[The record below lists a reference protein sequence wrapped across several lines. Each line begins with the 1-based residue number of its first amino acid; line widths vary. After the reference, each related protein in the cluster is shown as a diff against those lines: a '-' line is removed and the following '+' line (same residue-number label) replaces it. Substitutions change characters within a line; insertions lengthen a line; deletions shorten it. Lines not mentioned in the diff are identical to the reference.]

1 MMKQQQL
8 IQNIIGREI
17 LDSRGNPTVEVEVI
31 LESGIIGRASVPSGA
46 STGIY
51 EAHELRDGDP
61 GRYLGKGV
69 KNAVENIRKEIA
81 PALIGKNVLEQTD
94 IDRTMIDLD
103 GTPNKSRLGAN
114 AILGVSLACAQAA
127 AASLGLSLYRYV
139 GGANAKVL
147 PVPMMNIL
155 NGGAHASNNVD
166 IQEFMIMPISA
177 GSWKEAL
184 RRCAEVFHTLKVI
197 LKENR
202 IPVTGVGDEG
212 GYAPMLK
219 KDEDALALI
228 VAAIERAGYAPG
240 ADFMIAIDAASSEW
254 YDEEQGIYRLPKA
267 GKVLS
272 RKQMVQLW
280 KRLAEKYPIISLE
293 DGMAETDWEGWAML
307 TKALGN
313 RIQLVGDDLFVTNT
327 GRLKQGIEMGIA
339 NSILIKVNQIGTLT
353 ETLDAI
359 SMANRAGYTAIISHR
374 SGETE
379 DTTIADLAVALNAGQ
394 IKSGAPSR
402 SDRVAK
408 YNQLLRIEQELGEQA
423 QYPGKSAFFNLS

>member
-1 MMKQQQL
+1 MKQREN

-17 LDSRGNPTVEVEVI
+17 LDSRGNPTIEVEVI
-31 LESGIIGRASVPSGA
+31 LESGITGRASVPSGA

-69 KNAVENIRKEIA
+69 SKAVENIRSEIA
-81 PALIGKNVLEQTD
+81 PALIGMNVLEHAR
-94 IDRTMIDLD
+94 IDQVMIDLD
-103 GTPNKSRLGAN
+103 GTPNKRRLGAN
-114 AILGVSLACAQAA
+114 AILGVSLAVAQAA
-127 AASLGLSLYRYV
+127 AASQNICLYRYI
-139 GGANAKVL
+139 GGVNAKVL

-166 IQEFMIMPISA
+166 IQEFMIMPVSA
-177 GSWKEAL
+177 PSWKEAL

-197 LKENR
+197 LKENK

-219 KDEDALALI
+219 KDEDALSLI
-228 VAAIERAGYAPG
+228 VSAIERAGYIPG
-240 ADFMIAIDAASSEW
+240 EDFVIAIDAASSEW
-254 YDEEQGIYRLPKA
+254 YDENQGIYRLPKA

-293 DGMAETDWEGWAML
+293 DGMAETDWEGWEML
-307 TKALGN
+307 TKVLGK
-313 RIQLVGDDLFVTNT
+313 RIQLVGDDLFVTNVE
-327 GRLKQGIEMGIA
+327 RLVRGIELGIGNA
-339 NSILIKVNQIGTLT
+339 ILIKVNQIGTLT

-359 SMANRAGYTAIISHR
+359 AMAHRAGYTAIISHR

-408 YNQLLRIEQELGEQA
+408 YNQLLRIEEELSSQA
-423 QYPGKSAFFNLS
+423 QYPGKSAFFNL

>member
-1 MMKQQQL
+1 MKQNNI

-17 LDSRGNPTVEVEVI
+17 LDSRGNPTIEVDVV
-31 LESGIIGRASVPSGA
+31 LDNGVMGRASVPSGA
-46 STGIY
+46 STGIF
-51 EAHELRDGDP
+51 EAHELRDGDAN
-61 GRYLGKGV
+61 RYLGKGV
-69 KNAVENIRKEIA
+69 SKAVENIRNEIA
-81 PALIGKNVLEQTD
+81 GTLIGLNVLDQAR
-94 IDRTMIDLD
+94 IDQIMIQLD

-114 AILGVSLACAQAA
+114 AILAVSLAVAKAA
-127 AASLGLSLYRYV
+127 AASQGIGLYRYI
-139 GGANAKVL
+139 GGANAKIL

-166 IQEFMIMPISA
+166 IQEFMIMPVSA

-197 LKENR
+197 LKENS

-219 KDEDALALI
+219 KDEDALSLI
-228 VAAIERAGYAPG
+228 VSAIERAGYLPG
-240 ADFMIAIDAASSEW
+240 EDFMISIDAASSEW
-254 YDEEQGIYRLPKA
+254 YDEENGIYRLPKA
-267 GKVLS
+267 GKILS
-272 RKQMVQLW
+272 KKQMVQLW
-280 KRLAEKYPIISLE
+280 KRLADQYPIISLE
-293 DGMAETDWEGWAML
+293 DGMAETDWEGWQML

-313 RIQLVGDDLFVTNT
+313 KIQLVGDDLFVTNT
-327 GRLKQGIEMGIA
+327 QRLAHGIEMGIA

-359 SMANRAGYTAIISHR
+359 AMANRAGYTAIISHR

-379 DTTIADLAVALNAGQ
+379 DTTIADLSVALNAGQ

-408 YNQLLRIEQELGEQA
+408 YNQLLRIEEELGSQA
-423 QYPGKSAFFNLS
+423 QYPGKEAFFNL

>member
-1 MMKQQQL
+1 MKQQQL
-8 IQNIIGREI
+8 IRNIIGREI

-31 LESGIIGRASVPSGA
+31 LDSGIIGRASVPSGA

-69 KNAVENIRKEIA
+69 AKAVENIRREIA
-81 PALIGKNVLEQTD
+81 PALIGNNVLEQTN
-94 IDRTMIDLD
+94 IDQTMIDLD

-139 GGANAKVL
+139 GGMNAKVL

-197 LKENR
+197 LKENK

-219 KDEDALALI
+219 KDEDALSLI

-267 GKVLS
+267 GKVLD
-272 RKQMVQLW
+272 RRQMVQLW

-293 DGMAETDWEGWAML
+293 DGMAETDWDGWAML
-307 TKALGN
+307 TKALGKK
-313 RIQLVGDDLFVTNT
+313 IQLVGDDLFVTNT
-327 GRLKQGIEMGIA
+327 ERLKQGTQMGIA

-402 SDRVAK
+402 SDRVSK
-408 YNQLLRIEQELGEQA
+408 YNQLLRIEQELGTQA
-423 QYPGKSAFFNLS
+423 QYPGKAAFFNLS

>member
-1 MMKQQQL
+1 MKQNNI

-17 LDSRGNPTVEVEVI
+17 LDSRGNPTIEVDVV
-31 LESGIIGRASVPSGA
+31 LDNGVMGRASVPSGA
-46 STGIY
+46 STGIF
-51 EAHELRDGDP
+51 EAHELRDGDAN
-61 GRYLGKGV
+61 RYLGKGV
-69 KNAVENIRKEIA
+69 SKAVENIRNEIA
-81 PALIGKNVLEQTD
+81 GALIGLNVLDQAR
-94 IDRTMIDLD
+94 IDQIMIQLD

-114 AILGVSLACAQAA
+114 AILAVSLAVAKAA
-127 AASLGLSLYRYV
+127 AASQGIGLYRYI
-139 GGANAKVL
+139 GGANAKIL

-166 IQEFMIMPISA
+166 IQEFMIMPVSA
-177 GSWKEAL
+177 GCWKEAL

-197 LKENR
+197 LKENS

-219 KDEDALALI
+219 KDEDALSLI
-228 VAAIERAGYAPG
+228 VSAIERAGYLPG
-240 ADFMIAIDAASSEW
+240 EDFMISIDAASSEW
-254 YDEEQGIYRLPKA
+254 YDEENGIYRLPKA
-267 GKVLS
+267 GKILS
-272 RKQMVQLW
+272 KKQMVRLW
-280 KRLAEKYPIISLE
+280 KRLADQYPIISLE
-293 DGMAETDWEGWAML
+293 DGMAETDWEGWQML

-313 RIQLVGDDLFVTNT
+313 KIQLVGDDLFVTNT
-327 GRLKQGIEMGIA
+327 QRLAHGIEMGIA

-359 SMANRAGYTAIISHR
+359 AMANRAGYTAIISHR

-379 DTTIADLAVALNAGQ
+379 DTTIADLSVALNAGQ

-408 YNQLLRIEQELGEQA
+408 YNQLLRIEEELGSQA
-423 QYPGKSAFFNLS
+423 QYPGKEAFFNL

>member
-1 MMKQQQL
+1 MKQNHI

-17 LDSRGNPTVEVEVI
+17 LDSRGNPTVEVEVT

-51 EAHELRDGDP
+51 EAHELRDGDQ

-69 KNAVENIRKEIA
+69 SKAVENIRSEIA
-81 PALIGKNVLEQTD
+81 PALIGKNVLEQTR
-94 IDRTMIDLD
+94 IDEIMINLD

-114 AILGVSLACAQAA
+114 AILGVSLACAKAA
-127 AASLGLSLYRYV
+127 AASQGISLYRYV
-139 GGANAKVL
+139 GGMNAKTL

-197 LKENR
+197 LKENK

-219 KDEDALALI
+219 KDEDALSLI
-228 VAAIERAGYAPG
+228 VTAIERAGYKPG
-240 ADFMIAIDAASSEW
+240 DDFMIAIDAASSEW
-254 YDEEQGIYRLPKA
+254 YEEEQGVYRLPKA

-272 RKQMVQLW
+272 KKQMVQMW
-280 KRLAEKYPIISLE
+280 KRLSEKYPIISLE
-293 DGMAETDWEGWAML
+293 DGMAETDWEGWTML
-307 TKALGN
+307 TKALGSKM
-313 RIQLVGDDLFVTNT
+313 QLVGDDLFVTNT
-327 GRLKQGIEMGIA
+327 QRLKQGIEMGIG

-359 SMANRAGYTAIISHR
+359 AMANRAGYTAIISHR

-408 YNQLLRIEQELGEQA
+408 YNQLLRIEEELGSQA
-423 QYPGKSAFFNLS
+423 QYPGKAAFFNL

>member
-1 MMKQQQL
+1 MKQNHI

-17 LDSRGNPTVEVEVI
+17 LDSRGNPTVEVEVT

-51 EAHELRDGDP
+51 EAHELRDGDQ

-69 KNAVENIRKEIA
+69 SKAVENIRSEIA
-81 PALIGKNVLEQTD
+81 PALIGKNVLEQTR
-94 IDRTMIDLD
+94 IDEIMMDLD

-114 AILGVSLACAQAA
+114 AILGVSLACAKAA
-127 AASLGLSLYRYV
+127 AASQGISLYRYV
-139 GGANAKVL
+139 GGMNAKTL

-184 RRCAEVFHTLKVI
+184 RRCAEVFHMLKVI
-197 LKENR
+197 LKENK
-202 IPVTGVGDEG
+202 IPVTVVGDEG

-228 VAAIERAGYAPG
+228 VTAIERAGYKSG
-240 ADFMIAIDAASSEW
+240 EDFMIAIDAASSEW
-254 YDEEQGIYRLPKA
+254 YEEEQGIYRLPKA
-267 GKVLS
+267 GKALTK
-272 RKQMVQLW
+272 KQMVQMW

-293 DGMAETDWEGWAML
+293 DGMAETDWEGWEML
-307 TKALGN
+307 TKALGKQ
-313 RIQLVGDDLFVTNT
+313 IQLVGDDLFVTNT
-327 GRLKQGIEMGIA
+327 QRLKQGIEMGIG

-359 SMANRAGYTAIISHR
+359 AMANRAGYTAIISHR

-408 YNQLLRIEQELGEQA
+408 YNQLLRIEEELGSQA
-423 QYPGKSAFFNLS
+423 QYPGKAAFFNL

>member
-1 MMKQQQL
+1 MKQNHI

-31 LESGIIGRASVPSGA
+31 LESGIIGRAAVPSGA

-51 EAHELRDGDP
+51 EAHELRDGDQ

-69 KNAVENIRKEIA
+69 SKAVENIRSEIA
-81 PALIGKNVLEQTD
+81 PALIGKNVLEQTR
-94 IDRTMIDLD
+94 IDEIMMDLD

-114 AILGVSLACAQAA
+114 AILGVSLACAKAA
-127 AASLGLSLYRYV
+127 AASQGISMYRYV
-139 GGANAKVL
+139 GGMNAKTL

-197 LKENR
+197 LKENK

-228 VAAIERAGYAPG
+228 VTAIERAGYKPG

-254 YDEEQGIYRLPKA
+254 YEEEQGIYRLPKA

-272 RKQMVQLW
+272 KKQMVQMW
-280 KRLAEKYPIISLE
+280 KRLSEKYPIISLE
-293 DGMAETDWEGWAML
+293 DGMAETDWEGWEML
-307 TKALGN
+307 TKALGKQ
-313 RIQLVGDDLFVTNT
+313 IQLVGDDLFVTNT
-327 GRLKQGIEMGIA
+327 QRLKQGIEMGIG

-359 SMANRAGYTAIISHR
+359 AMANRAGYTAIISHR

-408 YNQLLRIEQELGEQA
+408 YNQLLRIEEELGSQA
-423 QYPGKSAFFNLS
+423 QYPGKAAFFNL

>member
-1 MMKQQQL
+1 MKQNHI

-51 EAHELRDGDP
+51 EAHELRDGDQ

-69 KNAVENIRKEIA
+69 SKAVENIHGEIA
-81 PALIGKNVLEQTD
+81 PALIGKNVLEQTR
-94 IDRTMIDLD
+94 IDEIMINLD

-114 AILGVSLACAQAA
+114 AILGVSLACAKAA
-127 AASLGLSLYRYV
+127 AASQGISLYRYV
-139 GGANAKVL
+139 GGMNAKTL

-184 RRCAEVFHTLKVI
+184 RRCAEVFHMLKVI
-197 LKENR
+197 LKENK

-228 VAAIERAGYAPG
+228 VTAIERAGYKSG
-240 ADFMIAIDAASSEW
+240 EDFMIAIDAASSEW
-254 YDEEQGIYRLPKA
+254 YEEEQGIYRLPKA
-267 GKVLS
+267 GKVLNK
-272 RKQMVQLW
+272 KQMVQMW

-293 DGMAETDWEGWAML
+293 DGMAETDWEGWEML
-307 TKALGN
+307 TKALGKQ
-313 RIQLVGDDLFVTNT
+313 IQLVGDDLFVTNT
-327 GRLKQGIEMGIA
+327 QRLKQGIEMGIG

-359 SMANRAGYTAIISHR
+359 AMANRAGYTAIISHR

-408 YNQLLRIEQELGEQA
+408 YNQLLRIEEELGSQA
-423 QYPGKSAFFNLS
+423 QYPGKAAFFNL

>member
-1 MMKQQQL
+1 MKQRNL
-8 IQNIIGREI
+8 IQNILGREI
-17 LDSRGNPTVEVEVI
+17 LDSRGNPTVEVEVV
-31 LESGIIGRASVPSGA
+31 LENGIIGRASVPSGA

-61 GRYLGKGV
+61 DRYLGKGV
-69 KNAVENIRKEIA
+69 SGAVANIREEIT
-81 PALIGKNVLEQTD
+81 PALRGMDVLDQPA
-94 IDRTMIDLD
+94 IDQAMIALD

-114 AILGVSLACAQAA
+114 AILGVSLACAKAA
-127 AASLGLSLYRYV
+127 AASLGLSLYRYI

-166 IQEFMIMPISA
+166 IQEFMIMPVSA

-184 RRCAEVFHTLKVI
+184 RQCAEVFHTLKII
-197 LKENR
+197 LKENQ

-228 VAAIERAGYAPG
+228 VAAIEKAGYVPG
-240 ADFMIAIDAASSEW
+240 SDFMIAIDAASSEW

-267 GKVLS
+267 GKVLN
-272 RKQMVQLW
+272 RNQMVRLW
-280 KRLAEKYPIISLE
+280 QRLSEHYPIISLE

-307 TKALGN
+307 TKALGKKL
-313 RIQLVGDDLFVTNT
+313 QLVGDDLFVTNT
-327 GRLKQGIEMGIA
+327 QRLAHGIELGIG

-359 SMANRAGYTAIISHR
+359 ALANRAGYTAIISHR

-402 SDRVAK
+402 SDRTAK
-408 YNQLLRIEQELGEQA
+408 YNQLLRIEEELGSRA
-423 QYPGKSAFFNLS
+423 QYPGKAAFFNL